1 MEVLL
6 TSRRT
11 QIAEQLRQRLFS
23 GIHLRVLA
31 PGQRLPS
38 VRELAREFNADPR
51 VVMAAYRDLE
61 AEGLVT
67 VRSRAGIFVA
77 AGGAV
82 QGQLQRRTADWM
94 VNLLLEGWGRGIS
107 AREFPERVR
116 QSLETLPLRVACIEC
131 NHDQLASLAAELRDD
146 YGIDARGVDTF
157 TLLAS
162 DETPEFVRRADLL
175 ITTPFHII
183 EVEPVATALA
193 KPWIVAELRV
203 DSFADVA
210 RRLPEGPVYF
220 IVADPRFAEKLVRIY
235 QRSPASENLHP
246 LVVGRDDIE
255 AVPGDVPVYV
265 TRLARER
272 LGSTPLPKQVIPEV
286 RAFSRETSRQILSFV
301 VQANVAALHP
311 GGEDHRLA
319 PQESG

>member
-1 MEVLL
+1 ML
-6 TSRRT
+6 RRT
-11 QIAEQLRQRLFS
+11 QIAEQLRERLFS

-38 VRELAREFNADPR
+38 VRELASEFDADPR
-51 VVMAAYRDLE
+51 VVMAAYRQLE
-61 AEGLVT
+61 AEGLVE
-67 VRSRAGIFVA
+67 VRSRAGIFVR
-77 AGGAV
+77 AGDAV
-82 QGQLQRRTADWM
+82 QGQFQRRTADWM

-146 YGIDARGVDTF
+146 YGIDASGVDTF

-162 DETPEFVRRADLL
+162 GEPPEVVRRADLL
-175 ITTPFHII
+175 VTTPFHII

-203 DSFADVA
+203 DPYADVA
-210 RRLPEGPVYF
+210 RRLPAGPVYF
-220 IVADPRFAEKLVRIY
+220 VVADPRFAEKLVRIY

-255 AVPGDVPVYV
+255 AIPGDVPVYV
-265 TRLARER
+265 SRLARER
-272 LGSTPLPKQVIPEV
+272 LGSTRLPKQVIPEV
-286 RAFSRETSRQILSFV
+286 RVFSRETSRQILAFV
-301 VQANVAALHP
+301 VQANIAALLPSSEGAGPAPREP
-311 GGEDHRLA
+311 G
-319 PQESG
+319 